1 MKKLLVLVMAVVFG
15 TTLALGALAEDK
27 KKDKDVKPS
36 GVKERTIKRTAT
48 VEAVDLEKRIVT
60 LKGEQGNVF
69 DLKVGEQAKNLPQ
82 VKVGDLVTVQ
92 YYESLAFEVTKP
104 GQAVAA
110 GATTGVAS
118 AKPGEKPAG
127 VAAGQMTITATVEA
141 IDAKHHYVTL
151 KGPDGKAKEI
161 KVKDPKNLVNV
172 KVGDQVAITYTE
184 ALAIEVTPAK
194 KKK

>member
-1 MKKLLVLVMAVVFG
+1 MKKLLVLLMAVVFG
-15 TTLALGALAEDK
+15 TTLAFGALAEDK

-127 VAAGQMTITATVEA
+127 VAAGQVTITATVEA
-141 IDAKHHYVTL
+141 IDAKNHYVTL